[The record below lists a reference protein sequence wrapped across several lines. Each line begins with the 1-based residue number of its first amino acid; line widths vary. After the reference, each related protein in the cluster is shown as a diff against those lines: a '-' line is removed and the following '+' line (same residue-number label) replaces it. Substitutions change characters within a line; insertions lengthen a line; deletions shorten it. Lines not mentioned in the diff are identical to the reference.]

1 MKETVFNMQKKNAG
15 EVDLSEKIF
24 AAPVNKALIY
34 EVVKMQRANK
44 RQGDAATKTRGFVS
58 GTTAKMYRQKGTGRA
73 RHGDAK
79 ANIFVGGGK
88 SFGPHPR
95 DYGYKIPKKAR
106 RNGLY
111 SALSLKRSEGKL
123 LIVDDLKFEKPRT
136 KEGLKVLCGL
146 GVTKALIVFDGV
158 NENLEKSVRNI
169 PGVRTIRWEGLG
181 VYDVLRHDFAVI
193 TLPALTKMQQ
203 TFLAK

>member
-1 MKETVFNMQKKNAG
+1 MKETVFNVQKKGVG
-15 EVDLSEKIF
+15 EVELSEKIF
-24 AAPVNKALIY
+24 AAPLNKPLIY
-34 EVVKMQRANK
+34 EVVKMQRACK

-95 DYGYKIPKKAR
+95 DYSYSIPKKAR

-111 SALSLKRSEGKL
+111 SALSLKKSEGKL
-123 LIVDDLKFEKPRT
+123 LIVDDFKFEKPKT
-136 KEGLKVLCGL
+136 KNGVKVLESL
-146 GVTKALIVFDGV
+146 GISKPLIVTHGA
-158 NENLEKSVRNI
+158 NENFEKSVRNI
-169 PGVRTIRWEGLG
+169 PGVRIIRWEGLN
-181 VYDVLRHDFAVI
+181 VIDVLNHDFTVI
-193 TLPALTKMQQ
+193 TLPALNEMQES
-203 TFLAK
+203 L